1 MNVVII
7 IITINMDIMVIITDI
22 NMDIMV
28 IVTDIKMDNTY
39 KSWLGGCGEEDS
51 SHPGKDPV
59 DVSSEFT
66 NEASGSIQSG
76 GLIIRQIW
84 DSSFVRTLY
93 LQT

>member
-7 IITINMDIMVIITDI
+7 IIVIYMDIIIDIKTDI
-22 NMDIMV
+22 
-28 IVTDIKMDNTY
+28 TY
-39 KSWLGGCGEEDS
+39 KSWLGGCGEGYS

-59 DVSSEFT
+59 DVSSECT

-76 GLIIRQIW
+76 GLIIGQIW
-84 DSSFVRTLY
+84 NSSFVRTLY